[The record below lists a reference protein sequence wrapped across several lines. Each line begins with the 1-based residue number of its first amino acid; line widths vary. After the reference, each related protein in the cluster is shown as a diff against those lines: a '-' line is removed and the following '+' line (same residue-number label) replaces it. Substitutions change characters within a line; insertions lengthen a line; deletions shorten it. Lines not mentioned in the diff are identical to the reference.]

1 MGTTV
6 HTVIDQEQCMGCG
19 LCVRVCPDCTITM
32 EGGKAAV
39 TGQES
44 LNCGHCQAVCPTGAI
59 KVTSLPASAQ
69 SFATFKHAQRW
80 MPHGWFDTGEL
91 VRLMRSRRSCRNY
104 LDEPVKRE
112 VLEDLVK
119 VGITAPSG
127 TNCQMW
133 AFTIVPTRPAVVKVA
148 ERVLQFFNK
157 LNRMAEK
164 AWLRQGMKLMG
175 KPELANYY
183 QDYYEKV
190 MEAQTQWAEDGKDR
204 LFHGAS
210 ALILVGSKPQ
220 ATCASEDALLATGNI
235 LLGAHAMGLGSCL
248 IGFAVEAMKQDPGVK
263 DLLGIPAQETVYAVI
278 ALGHPD
284 EKYVGLPGRRQ
295 AQPRYFE

>member
-19 LCVRVCPDCTITM
+19 LCVRVCPDRTITM

-44 LNCGHCQAVCPTGAI
+44 LNCGHCQAVCPTGAV
-59 KVTSLPASAQ
+59 KVTSLPDSAQ

-133 AFTIVPTRPAVVKVA
+133 TFTIVPTRPAVVKVA

-175 KPELANYY
+175 KPELATYY

-190 MEAQTQWAEDGKDR
+190 MEAQTQWVEDGKDR
-204 LFHGAS
+204 LFHGAAS
-210 ALILVGSKPQ
+210 LILVGSKPQ

-248 IGFAVEAMKQDPGVK
+248 IGFAVEAIKQDPGIK
-263 DLLGIPAQETVYAVI
+263 ELLGIPAQEAVYAVI

-284 EKYVGLPGRRQ
+284 EKYVGLPGRKQ
-295 AQPRYFE
+295 VQPRYFE